1 MKLKIGFFGGV
12 LLGLTNGCVNK
23 PKEPSC
29 EFVDTCIAQS
39 ANTSSIT
46 CSLGTKNNQVESS
59 SPIGYSARWLTN
71 RKCDLNGNACHWEIS
86 QFPQYGD
93 AFRNNGGQ
101 IVIDTPG
108 YYRINVALYNA
119 VHDPKWIEA
128 HLKKNGDTLA
138 IGASHSAVLSW
149 IGILKKD
156 DVLTVINEGHDIAF
170 EELEYRYYNYF
181 DITLYAV

>member
-1 MKLKIGFFGGV
+1 M
-12 LLGLTNGCVNK
+12 GLTNGCVNK

-101 IVIDTPG
+101 IVIDTPEE
-108 YYRINVALYNA
+108 YKA
-119 VHDPKWIEA
+119 W
-128 HLKKNGDTLA
+128 
-138 IGASHSAVLSW
+138 LSEQKEY
-149 IGILKKD
+149 ITD
-156 DVLTVINEGHDIAF
+156 
-170 EELEYRYYNYF
+170 EEK
-181 DITLYAV
+181 